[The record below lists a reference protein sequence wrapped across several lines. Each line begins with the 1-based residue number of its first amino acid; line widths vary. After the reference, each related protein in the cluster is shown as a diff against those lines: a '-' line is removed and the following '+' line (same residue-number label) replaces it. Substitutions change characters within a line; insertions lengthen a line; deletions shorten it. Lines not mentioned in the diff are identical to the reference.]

1 MSLVE
6 MLVATTLTTTVV
18 GGVLGTLASA
28 QMEFVSQSSS
38 ADVRQRLRV
47 GVDAIRRDLLPATAA
62 LPFPGGILIVSGP
75 AQHTYYVRAGT
86 LRHDDGRGT
95 DLPVLDDVAAME
107 FEAVGERRIRVR
119 LEIRSTWK
127 TARDAAIVF
136 DVAPRNLG
144 RGG

>member
-1 MSLVE
+1 

-18 GGVLGTLASA
+18 GGVLETMASA
-28 QMEFVSQSSS
+28 QREFVSQSSS

-47 GVDAIRRDLLPATAA
+47 GVETITRDLLPATTA

-75 AQHTYYVRAGT
+75 VQHTYYVRAGT

-95 DLPVLDDVAAME
+95 DLPVLDEVAAVA
-107 FEAVGERRIRVR
+107 FEAVGERGIRVR
-119 LEIRSTWK
+119 LEMRSTWQ

-136 DVAPRNLG
+136 DVAPRNLN